1 MGSDCG
7 SYNPK
12 FLATTAG
19 VSNLRKF
26 TYRALSGVESTAISF
41 CSMSFFDLYEDGHL
55 DMMGVTCDQT
65 GVARTGKIT
74 PIINAL
80 QLDAFF
86 MKITVLANPSNAK
99 IKETTIDRKINVFGA
114 HVDLFV
120 TSLGG

>member
-1 MGSDCG
+1 
-7 SYNPK
+7 
-12 FLATTAG
+12 
-19 VSNLRKF
+19 
-26 TYRALSGVESTAISF
+26 
-41 CSMSFFDLYEDGHL
+41 MSFFDLYEDGHL

-74 PIINAL
+74 PIVNAL